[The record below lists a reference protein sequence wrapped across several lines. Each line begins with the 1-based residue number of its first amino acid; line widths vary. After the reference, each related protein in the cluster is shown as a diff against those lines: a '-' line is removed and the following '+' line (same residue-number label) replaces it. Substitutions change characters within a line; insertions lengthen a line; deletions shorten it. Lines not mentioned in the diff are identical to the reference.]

1 MTVAGAFPD
10 SDPDQASV
18 IRTLIVD
25 DVDDVRDGLARL
37 LARIPTVEVV
47 GTAGD
52 GAQAVR
58 LVDELRPAV
67 VLMDMR
73 MPVMDGLEATGKIT
87 AKHDDTA
94 VVVLSAY
101 GDDSM
106 VLEALLRGARG
117 YLLKGADARELTHA
131 IEAAA
136 RGESRVSG
144 SLTKPLLDRLV
155 ETLATEC
162 QLRAEAE
169 ALAADLAERHA
180 ESEGLSTRLVG
191 LLDAAPVGIVET
203 DTYGRILR
211 WNRAAE
217 RIYGWRAEEVLGRID
232 PTPPPPDPAPSD
244 LNPAPSDPN
253 PASPDANPAS
263 PDAVTVTDGAAA
275 PESSQHVR
283 SDGSTVYVE
292 IARAALTDPDGSTTG
307 AIKVIT
313 DVTRRKKLEAEQLH
327 RRSAWVRRMRRRQRG
342 APRG

>member
-1 MTVAGAFPD
+1 MTIAGAFPD
-10 SDPDQASV
+10 SDPDQVPV

-25 DVDDVRDGLARL
+25 DIDEVRESLARL
-37 LARIPTVEVV
+37 LSRIPTIEVV

-73 MPVMDGLEATGKIT
+73 MPVMDGLEATGRI
-87 AKHDDTA
+87 AAEHDDTA

-106 VLEALLRGARG
+106 VVEALLRGARG
-117 YLLKGADARELTHA
+117 YLLKGADANELTQA

-144 SLTKPLLDRLV
+144 SLTKPLMDRLV

-162 QLRAEAE
+162 RLRAEAE
-169 ALAADLAERHA
+169 AAARDIAERHA
-180 ESEGLSTRLVG
+180 EDQALNARLAG

-203 DTYGRILR
+203 DTADRILR

-217 RIYGWRAEEVLGRID
+217 LIYGWSAEDVLGR
-232 PTPPPPDPAPSD
+232 P
-244 LNPAPSDPN
+244 DPN
-253 PASPDANPAS
+253 PAPPH
-263 PDAVTVTDGAAA
+263 AVHVTDGPVE
-275 PESSQHVR
+275 PESSQHAR
-283 SDGSTVYVE
+283 SDGSTVHVE
-292 IARAALTDPDGSTTG
+292 IARAALTGPDGRTTG
-307 AIKVIT
+307 VIKVIT
-313 DVTRRKKLEAEQLH
+313 DATHRKELEARLHH
-327 RRSAWVRRMRRRQRG
+327 RRNTWVGRIRQRRRR

>member
-1 MTVAGAFPD
+1 MTVADAFPD

-37 LARIPTVEVV
+37 LARIPTIEVV

-73 MPVMDGLEATGKIT
+73 MPVMDGLEATGRIA

-117 YLLKGADARELTHA
+117 YLLKGADANELTRA

-169 ALAADLAERHA
+169 ALVADLAERHA
-180 ESEGLSTRLVG
+180 ESEGLSTRLAG

-203 DTYGRILR
+203 DTSGRILR

-217 RIYGWRAEEVLGRID
+217 RIYGWHAEEVLGR
-232 PTPPPPDPAPSD
+232 P
-244 LNPAPSDPN
+244 DPN
-253 PASPDANPAS
+253 PAPPDTYPA
-263 PDAVTVTDGAAA
+263 PPGAVTVTDQAAD
-275 PESSQHVR
+275 PESSRHVR
-283 SDGSTVYVE
+283 RDGSTVHVE
-292 IARAALTDPDGSTTG
+292 IVRAALTEPDGSTTG

-313 DVTRRKKLEAEQLH
+313 DVTRRKELEAEQVH

-342 APRG
+342 LPRR

>member
-37 LARIPTVEVV
+37 LACIPTIEVV

-87 AKHDDTA
+87 AKHDGTA

-106 VLEALLRGARG
+106 VLEAFLRGARG
-117 YLLKGADARELTHA
+117 YLLKGADAKELTHA

-169 ALAADLAERHA
+169 AMAADLAERHA
-180 ESEGLSTRLVG
+180 ESEGLSARLVG

-217 RIYGWRAEEVLGRID
+217 RIYGWRAEEVFGRLD
-232 PTPPPPDPAPSD
+232 PTLAPSDPAPSD
-244 LNPAPSDPN
+244 PK
-253 PASPDANPAS
+253 PAS
-263 PDAVTVTDGAAA
+263 PDAVTVTDGAAD

-292 IARAALTDPDGSTTG
+292 IARAALTAPDGSTTG

-313 DVTRRKKLEAEQLH
+313 DVTRRKELEAEQLH
-327 RRSAWVRRMRRRQRG
+327 RRSAWVRRMRRGQRG
-342 APRG
+342 APGG

>member
-1 MTVAGAFPD
+1 MTVADAFPD

-37 LARIPTVEVV
+37 LARIPTIEVV

-73 MPVMDGLEATGKIT
+73 MPVMDGLEATGRIT
-87 AKHDDTA
+87 AKHEDTA

-117 YLLKGADARELTHA
+117 YLLKGADANELTHA

-180 ESEGLSTRLVG
+180 ESEWLSARLAG

-203 DTYGRILR
+203 DASGRILR

-217 RIYGWRAEEVLGRID
+217 RIYGWRAEEVLGR
-232 PTPPPPDPAPSD
+232 P
-244 LNPAPSDPN
+244 DPN
-253 PASPDANPAS
+253 PVPPG
-263 PDAVTVTDGAAA
+263 AVPVTDGAAA
-275 PESSQHVR
+275 DPESLQHLR

-292 IARAALTDPDGSTTG
+292 IAHAALTAPDGSTTG

-313 DVTRRKKLEAEQLH
+313 DVTRRKELEAEQLH
-327 RRSAWVRRMRRRQRG
+327 RQNAWVRRMRRRQRG
-342 APRG
+342 VPRG